1 MSKELEQNLVDMIGK
16 LSTDVSNNVIN
27 NNIMITLKKFSDTAV
42 NIDKD
47 LSLLE
52 KNLEEASFLY
62 KQIDE
67 NTKLAT
73 SEYYDKIT
81 SVSVAAQNCYEYAEE
96 LHELIKKDIQELGTQ
111 FDILNNSLQEF
122 GINTTEYIKGINQIE
137 EDIKKYILTHERIL
151 NSIQKEHKVSLD
163 SIREYQAI
171 LFKELHDDLLDS
183 LNKKFLIVIAII
195 LAMFFLR
202 F

>member
-1 MSKELEQNLVDMIGK
+1 MSKELEQNLIGMIGK

-42 NIDKD
+42 NIDRD

-52 KNLEEASFLY
+52 KNL
-62 KQIDE
+62 DE

-171 LFKELHDDLLDS
+171 LFKELHDDLLGS

-195 LAMFFLR
+195 MAMFFLR